1 MQTLLLPYPTA
12 LVNNQSLYIPV
23 YSLNDQRKN
32 KVRKVLHHCVQ
43 SSSQVTTCLQQP
55 YSLFRYRFS
64 HCPSMPGLFVTKY
77 NTPKF
82 NPNPRSVSAPWGGCC
97 MSETW
102 DLRYLCWCLATW
114 ASTVPIV
121 WPCPFMSNIKKE
133 HGVHPRVLQG
143 YNSSSPTP
151 EFKTKL
157 GNAMVMS
164 LNRKLM
170 YEHNTSQCGI
180 NYCASNWNVTLKV
193 FRQACL

>member
-1 MQTLLLPYPTA
+1 LAKNGSGKTEMFLSTARSTRLPPTCIGVPGPWYPYHDHE
-12 LVNNQSLYIPV
+12 LVVVPTHSQGAAGLASCQIA
-23 YSLNDQRKN
+23 
-32 KVRKVLHHCVQ
+32 
-43 SSSQVTTCLQQP
+43 SSQVTTCLQQP
-55 YSLFRYRFS
+55 YSLFRYWFS

-82 NPNPRSVSAPWGGCC
+82 NPNPRSVSAPWGGYC

-151 EFKTKL
+151 EYL
-157 GNAMVMS
+157 PRIASYAGCSS
-164 LNRKLM
+164 LW
-170 YEHNTSQCGI
+170 
-180 NYCASNWNVTLKV
+180 NY
-193 FRQACL
+193 